1 MKVHEMEYYHPECIG
16 LNITEEYAESLS
28 SFKCV
33 ICTDNGIDSPLYIE
47 ARNRCAPSMTAGTGS
62 W

>member
-1 MKVHEMEYYHPECIG
+1 MCDYCLEYYHPECIG

-47 ARNRCAPSMTAGTGS
+47 GETYIYLSKYIL
-62 W
+62 